1 MWGRH
6 KKLKEWIAAGLLT
19 DAQAAAIQAHEDNRK
34 KGHFGRG
41 LVNLSIFAILVGI
54 LSIIASNWYKIPGEV
69 KIGVHVLLN
78 IGIGAL
84 ALWAD
89 KKGKDIWREGAALGF
104 IGLTLTLIILIGQ
117 VFQLTGSTAQALMLW
132 MAITLPFFLLMGKTY
147 ATSVPWMIAFLTTL
161 VMTCGEYLGDLPEY
175 WQAYFT
181 LGLGALLPLA
191 FMADGIIGA
200 FRRLRPALAD
210 VSLKTGVIMSASF
223 ASMSIVVWGEIQ
235 NSYNYN
241 DFLKEQPLVILAI
254 GLAGMA
260 AHAFFYRFYKDDPAM
275 KAGALFAMVSLVT
288 QMLPLLAPQA
298 GNSLI
303 AALAFIGYWMFI
315 GWLAQGMGHMRLV
328 SLAITIIAIRIFV
341 VYIELFGSLFT
352 TGVGLISGGVLMLGL
367 IYGARKMNA
376 RLTGKGDEHAK
387 A

>member
-6 KKLKEWIAAGLLT
+6 KKLKEWVAAGLMT
-19 DAQAAAIQAHEDNRK
+19 DAQASIIQAHEDNRK

-41 LVNLSIFAILVGI
+41 LINLSIFAILVGV

-89 KKGKDIWREGAALGF
+89 KRGKDIWREGATLGF
-104 IGLTLTLIILIGQ
+104 IGLTFTLIILIGQ
-117 VFQLTGSTAQALMLW
+117 VFQLVGSTVQALMLW
-132 MAITLPFFLLMGKTY
+132 MIITLPFFLLMGKTY
-147 ATSVPWMIAFLTTL
+147 ATAVPWMIAFLTTL
-161 VMTCGEYLGDLPEY
+161 GMVIEEYVGDLPEY
-175 WQAYFT
+175 YQGYLV

-191 FMADGIIGA
+191 FMADGMIGL

-210 VSLKTGVIMSASF
+210 VSLKTGAVMSALF
-223 ASMSIVVWGEIQ
+223 ASMSIIVWGEIQ
-235 NSYNYN
+235 NSYNY
-241 DFLKEQPLVILAI
+241 DDYLKEQPLVVLVI

-260 AHAFFYRFYKDDPAM
+260 THAFFYRFYKNDPAI
-275 KAGALFAMVSLVT
+275 KAGAIFALVGLVT

-315 GWLAQGMGHMRLV
+315 GWLAQGMGHMRIV

-341 VYIELFGSLFT
+341 IYVEVFGSLLT
-352 TGVGLISGGVLMLGL
+352 TGIGLISGGVVMLGL
-367 IYGARKMNA
+367 IYAARRMNA

>member
-6 KKLKEWIAAGLLT
+6 KKLNEWVAAGLLT
-19 DAQAAAIQAHEDNRK
+19 EAQASAIQSHEDGRK

-41 LVNLSIFAILVGI
+41 LINLSVFAILVGI

-89 KKGKDIWREGAALGF
+89 KKGKDLWREGAALAF
-104 IGLTLTLIILIGQ
+104 IGLTLTLIVLIGQ
-117 VFQLTGSTAQALMLW
+117 VFQLTGTTAQALMLW
-132 MAITLPFFLLMGKTY
+132 MVITLPFFLLMGRTY
-147 ATSVPWMIAFLTTL
+147 ATAVPWMIAFLTTL
-161 VMTCGEYLGDLPEY
+161 VMSCEEYLNDLSDY
-175 WQAYFT
+175 WQVYFT

-191 FMADGIIGA
+191 FMADGMVGL

-210 VSLKTGVIMSASF
+210 VSLKTGIIMSALF
-223 ASMSIVVWGEIQ
+223 ASMSLIVWGEIQ
-235 NSYNYN
+235 NSYSYN
-241 DFLKEQPLVILAI
+241 DYLKEQPLVILAL
-254 GLAGMA
+254 GLGGMA
-260 AHAFFYRFYKDDPAM
+260 VHALFYRFYKNDSVM
-275 KAGALFAMVSLVT
+275 KTGALFAVVSLVV

-298 GNSLI
+298 GNSII
-303 AALAFIGYWMFI
+303 AALAFMAYWVFI
-315 GWLAQGMGHMRLV
+315 GGLSQGLGHMRLV

-341 VYIELFGSLFT
+341 IYVEVFGSLMD
-352 TGVGLISGGVLMLGL
+352 TGIGLIVGGVVMLAL

-376 RLTGKGDEHAK
+376 RLTKGGEHAK

>member
-6 KKLKEWIAAGLLT
+6 RKLKEWVAAGLLT
-19 DAQAAAIQAHEDNRK
+19 DAQASAIQAHEDNRK

-89 KKGKDIWREGAALGF
+89 KRGKDIWREGAALSF
-104 IGLTLTLIILIGQ
+104 IGLTLTLIVLIGQ
-117 VFQLTGSTAQALMLW
+117 VFQLTGTTAQALTLW
-132 MAITLPFFLLMGKTY
+132 MVITLPFFLLMGKTY
-147 ATSVPWMIAFLTTL
+147 ATSAPWMIAFLTTL
-161 VMTCGEYLGDLPEY
+161 AMVVDEYIGDLSDY
-175 WQAYFT
+175 WQAYFI
-181 LGLGALLPLA
+181 LGLSALLPLA
-191 FMADGIIGA
+191 FMADGMVGL

-210 VSLKTGVIMSASF
+210 VSLKTGVIASALF
-223 ASMSIVVWGEIQ
+223 ASMSIIVWGEIQ
-235 NSYNYN
+235 NSYNYDN
-241 DFLKEQPLVILAI
+241 YLKEQPLVILAL

-260 AHAFFYRFYKDDPAM
+260 AHAFFYKFYKDAPEM
-275 KAGALFAMVSLVT
+275 KAGALFALVGLVA
-288 QMLPLLAPQA
+288 QMLPLLAPGA
-298 GNSLI
+298 GNSII

-315 GWLAQGMGHMRLV
+315 GWLAQGMGHMRIV

-341 VYIELFGSLFT
+341 IYVEVFGSLLT
-352 TGVGLISGGVLMLGL
+352 TGIGLISGGLVMLAL

-376 RLTGKGDEHAK
+376 RLTKEGDHAK